1 MTTIYAI
8 NADGQERYDSVHP
21 DRVAKRIKEL
31 RRQGWLNVR
40 VIPTLKE

>member
-8 NADGQERYDSVHP
+8 NADGQERYDSVRP
-21 DRVAKRIKEL
+21 EVVGRRIKEL

-40 VIPTLKE
+40 VVPTA